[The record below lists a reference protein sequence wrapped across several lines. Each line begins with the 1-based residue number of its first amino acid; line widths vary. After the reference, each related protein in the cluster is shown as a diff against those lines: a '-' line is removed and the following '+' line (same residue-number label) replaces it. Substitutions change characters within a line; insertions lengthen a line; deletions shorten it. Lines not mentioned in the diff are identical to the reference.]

1 MLGLPSH
8 SPRGADGQRGFPGQ
22 EVHLPPGVPQTV
34 CSAVFFCEERST
46 CERLLYLKHLPT
58 HAAPTRRGCD
68 SCLLRIRGSPR
79 TDFGHTEIPRVGMA
93 APVCSGGRSSGLCSS
108 RCSAFLTTAEA
119 LLATVRTAPEYKALR
134 APSPGNQPLT
144 CMKQTVCVSVV
155 GMPCPLGHTHARERF
170 LSPGNLQ
177 QPTWP
182 PCPPGG
188 LCFLLLS

>member
-46 CERLLYLKHLPT
+46 YERLLYLKHLPT

-79 TDFGHTEIPRVGMA
+79 TDFGHTEIDPEGRDGGPRVLW
-93 APVCSGGRSSGLCSS
+93 RKEL
-108 RCSAFLTTAEA
+108 
-119 LLATVRTAPEYKALR
+119 RT
-134 APSPGNQPLT
+134 
-144 CMKQTVCVSVV
+144 
-155 GMPCPLGHTHARERF
+155 
-170 LSPGNLQ
+170 LQ
-177 QPTWP
+177 QQV
-182 PCPPGG
+182 
-188 LCFLLLS
+188 LSFSDHS